1 MHIVKKVVGNL
12 HLLRVDDPDT
22 RFFEGL
28 WEIPEGITYNAYV
41 LTTDEGSVVFDT
53 WKGRYADE
61 FVEAVKEVTPLSK
74 VKYVVL
80 HHGEPDHTGALP
92 TFLRAVRNAGSDP
105 LVLGHP
111 MIKGMVESMYG
122 IKLRFKPVKDGEAL
136 TVGGTELRFIHTPWL
151 HWPETIMT
159 YIPEYEALIT
169 CDAFGAYSIPP
180 KVFDDE
186 FDDLRWYEKHVM
198 RYAVNVIGRFR
209 QHVVKALEKLRSTG
223 IKVSVVAPSHG
234 IVWRRDPSLIID
246 LYEKF
251 GKGTV
256 TKGKVV
262 VIYSS
267 MYGFVENLID
277 HVVKELELRGL
288 TVTTFRFTEYEH
300 SRLSELLGELADA
313 AALVVG
319 VSTYEGGVIPSIE
332 HVVNLIVKKA
342 AYRGRP
348 ALVVG
353 AYGWAP
359 TAGRL
364 VKDALTKAGY
374 EVIGP
379 IEVKGALTDEVKSA
393 LNAAVREIAERA
405 SK

>member
-1 MHIVKKVVGNL
+1 LHMIKRVVGNL
-12 HLLRVDDPDT
+12 HVLRVDDPDT

-61 FVEAVKEVTPLSK
+61 FIEAVKEVTPLSK

-92 TFLRAVRNAGSDP
+92 TFLKAVREAGGDP
-105 LVLGHP
+105 TVLGHP

-122 IKLRFKPVKDGEAL
+122 VKLRFKPVRDGETL
-136 TVGGTELRFIHTPWL
+136 TLGGMELRFIHTPWL

-159 YIPEYEALIT
+159 YILEYEALIT

-186 FDDLRWYEKHVM
+186 FSDLRWYEKHVM

-209 QHVVKALEKLRSTG
+209 QHVVKALEKIRSAG
-223 IKVSVVAPSHG
+223 LKVSVVAPSHG
-234 IVWRRDPSLIID
+234 IVWRRDPSFIIN
-246 LYEKF
+246 LYERF
-251 GKGTV
+251 GKGAV

-262 VIYSS
+262 AIYSS
-267 MYGFVENLID
+267 MYGFVEKIID
-277 HVVKELELRGL
+277 KVVKELELRGL
-288 TVTTFRFTEYEH
+288 TVITFRFTEYEH

-313 AALVVG
+313 AAVVIG
-319 VSTYEGGVIPSIE
+319 ASTYEGGVIPTID
-332 HVVNLIVKKA
+332 HVVNLIAKKA
-342 AYRGRP
+342 AYPGRP

-353 AYGWAP
+353 AYGWAA

-364 VKDALTKAGY
+364 VKDALSKAGY

-379 IEVKGALTDEVKSA
+379 IEVKGALTDEAKAA
-393 LNAAVREIAERA
+393 LGAAIREIAERA
-405 SK
+405 NK

>member
-1 MHIVKKVVGNL
+1 MHVVKRVVGNL
-12 HLLRVDDPDT
+12 HVLRVDDPDT

-41 LTTDEGSVVFDT
+41 LTTDESSVVFDT

-74 VKYVVL
+74 VRHVVL

-92 TFLRAVRNAGSDP
+92 TFLRAVREAGGDP

-111 MIKGMVESMYG
+111 MIKGLVESMYG
-122 IKLRFKPVKDGEAL
+122 VKLRFKPVKDGESL
-136 TVGGTELRFIHTPWL
+136 TAGGVELRFIHTPWL

-159 YIPEYEALIT
+159 YVPEYEALIT

-186 FDDLRWYEKHVM
+186 FGDLRWYEKHVM

-209 QHVVKALEKLRSTG
+209 QHVVKALEKIRSAG
-223 IKVSVVAPSHG
+223 LKVSVVAPSHG
-234 IVWRRDPSLIID
+234 IVWRHDPSFIIN
-246 LYEKF
+246 LYERF
-251 GKGTV
+251 GKGTA

-267 MYGFVENLID
+267 MYGFVEKIID
-277 HVVKELELRGL
+277 EVVKELELRGL
-288 TVTTFRFTEYEH
+288 TVITFRFTEYEH

-313 AALVVG
+313 AAVVIG
-319 VSTYEGGVIPSIE
+319 ASTYEGGVIPTID
-332 HVVNLIVKKA
+332 HVVNLIAKKV
-342 AYRGRP
+342 AYPGRP

-353 AYGWAP
+353 AYGWAA
-359 TAGRL
+359 TAGKL
-364 VKDALTKAGY
+364 VKDALSKAGY

-379 IEVKGALTDEVKSA
+379 IEVKGTLTGEARAMLS
-393 LNAAVREIAERA
+393 AAVREIAERA
-405 SK
+405 GK

>member
-1 MHIVKKVVGNL
+1 LHIVKRIAGNL
-12 HLLRVDDPDT
+12 HVLRVDDPDT

-61 FVEAVKEVTPLSK
+61 FIEAVRKVTPLSK

-92 TFLRAVRNAGSDP
+92 AFLKAVRNAGGDP

-111 MIKGMVESMYG
+111 LVKGMVESMYG
-122 IKLRFKPVKDGEAL
+122 VKLRFNPVKNGESL
-136 TVGGTELRFIHTPWL
+136 TVGGVELRFIHAPWL

-180 KVFDDE
+180 RVFDDE
-186 FDDLRWYEKHVM
+186 FEDLKWYEKHVM

-209 QHVVKALEKLRSTG
+209 QHVVKALENIRSANL
-223 IKVSVVAPSHG
+223 KVSIIAPSHG
-234 IVWRRDPSLIID
+234 VVWRRNPSFIID
-246 LYEKF
+246 LYERF
-251 GKGTV
+251 GRGAV

-267 MYGFVENLID
+267 MYGFVESIID
-277 HVVKELELRGL
+277 YVIKELELRGL
-288 TVTTFRFTEYEH
+288 AITAFRFTEYEH

-313 AALVVG
+313 AALVIG
-319 VSTYEGGVIPSIE
+319 VSTYEGGIIPSIE
-332 HVVNLIVKKA
+332 HVINLIAKKA
-342 AYRGRP
+342 AYKGRP

-374 EVIGP
+374 EVLGP
-379 IEVKGALTDEVKSA
+379 IEVKGALTDDAKSA
-393 LNAAVREIAERA
+393 LSAAVRELSEKA
-405 SK
+405 S

>member
-1 MHIVKKVVGNL
+1 MHVVKRVVGNL
-12 HLLRVDDPDT
+12 HVLRIDDPDT

-41 LTTDEGSVVFDT
+41 LTTDEGSVVFDA

-74 VKYVVL
+74 VRHVVL

-92 TFLRAVRNAGSDP
+92 TFLRAVKEVGGDP

-111 MIKGMVESMYG
+111 MIKGLVESMYG
-122 IKLRFKPVKDGEAL
+122 IKLRFKPVKDGESL
-136 TVGGTELRFIHTPWL
+136 TVGGVELRFIHTPWL

-159 YIPEYEALIT
+159 YVPEYEALIT

-209 QHVVKALEKLRSTG
+209 QHVVKALGKIRSAG
-223 IKVSVVAPSHG
+223 LKVSVVAPSHG
-234 IVWRRDPSLIID
+234 IVWRRDPSFIIN
-246 LYEKF
+246 LYERF
-251 GKGTV
+251 GKGTA

-267 MYGFVENLID
+267 MYGFVEKIID
-277 HVVKELELRGL
+277 YVVKELELRGL

-313 AALVVG
+313 AAVVIG
-319 VSTYEGGVIPSIE
+319 ASTYEGGVIPTID
-332 HVVNLIVKKA
+332 HVVNLIMKKA
-342 AYRGRP
+342 TYPGRP
-348 ALVVG
+348 ALIVG
-353 AYGWAP
+353 AYGWAA
-359 TAGRL
+359 TAGKL
-364 VKDALTKAGY
+364 VKDTLSKAGY

-379 IEVKGALTDEVKSA
+379 IEVKGALTDEARATLS
-393 LNAAVREIAERA
+393 AAVREIAEKA
-405 SK
+405 SR